1 MRVLSVDWD
10 YFINATLEQRLM
22 MFPDGGNEKLPDS
35 ISDIIWAA
43 RYAEQKELSKIGL
56 DNSGYNKLKKIIK
69 RYCNPDT
76 KVFIADSHSRAY
88 DFIKEHDTGDEIDI
102 VNIDFHHD
110 YYNCQSEVDKKHT
123 TEEDVN
129 CGNWVRLLIDNDDRI
144 SYTWVCREDSDL
156 SERLE
161 FSPNFCGYK
170 MIEDL
175 LEESEPYDLLFICR
189 SSVWSP
195 PHLDHYFFQFID
207 KDVTAIGAES
217 TEYGYLTKDR
227 YNEQMKRQIQ
237 DYADF
242 IETSL
247 KEVTHGK
254 HH

>member
-10 YFINATLEQRLM
+10 YFINATLEQRLV

-35 ISDIIWAA
+35 ISDTIWAA
-43 RYAEQKELSKIGL
+43 RYAEHKELSKIGL
-56 DNSGYNKLKKIIK
+56 DKSGYNKLKKIIK
-69 RYCNPDT
+69 RYCNHDT

-88 DFIKEHDTGDEIDI
+88 DFIKKHDTGKEIDI

-110 YYNCQSEVDKKHT
+110 YYDCQSEVNNA

-170 MIEDL
+170 IIEDL

-207 KDVTAIGAES
+207 KYVTAIGTEGI
-217 TEYGYLTKDR
+217 EYGYLTKDR
-227 YNEQMKRQIQ
+227 YNEQMKKQIQ
-237 DYADF
+237 EYADF

>member
-35 ISDIIWAA
+35 ISDTIWAA
-43 RYAEQKELSKIGL
+43 RYAEHKELSKIGL
-56 DNSGYNKLKKIIK
+56 DKSGYNKLKKIIK
-69 RYCNPDT
+69 RYCNSDT

-88 DFIKEHDTGDEIDI
+88 DFIRKYDTGGEIDI

-110 YYNCQSEVDKKHT
+110 YYDCQSEVNNT

-195 PHLDHYFFQFID
+195 PHLDYYFFQLID
-207 KDVTAIGAES
+207 NNVTTIGTES
-217 TEYGYLTKDR
+217 IEYGYLTKNR

-237 DYADF
+237 EYADF